1 MEKGAKRIKTK
12 QETFFKKK
20 WLLFTNNLDSSF
32 LAIANMLR
40 NKKKFTKEHHFGLI
54 DMCTLM
60 SIDVSCAIEMHQW
73 LKVMKNSI
81 TQGM

>member
-1 MEKGAKRIKTK
+1 MKKGAKRIKTK

-20 WLLFTNNLDSSF
+20 WLLLINNLDSNF
-32 LAIANMLR
+32 LAIANMLHK
-40 NKKKFTKEHHFGLI
+40 KKKFMKEHHFGLI

-73 LKVMKNSI
+73 LKVVKNPI
-81 TQGM
+81 IQGM